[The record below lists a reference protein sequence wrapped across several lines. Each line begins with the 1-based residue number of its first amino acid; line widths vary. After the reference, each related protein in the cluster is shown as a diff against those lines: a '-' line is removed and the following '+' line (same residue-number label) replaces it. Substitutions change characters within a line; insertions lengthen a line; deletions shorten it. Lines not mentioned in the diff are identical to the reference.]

1 MSDKQPTIS
10 KKELIETCGYISQTR
25 LNQWLTWLTTPDMQI
40 VIIPYRYTPKNGK
53 IALQQAEWMR
63 TEHNNSK
70 TRYIVDACAEK
81 LARDDAGNSVLL
93 FEQLVVHTGKP
104 LTLTEIRRQLKC
116 QNIRLSRHML
126 QDLLS
131 MEKAAGDHR
140 LYIIPP
146 LQGGT
151 EARAA
156 YNSAS
161 LDLKVQANGIHSY
174 TLAAVVEKII
184 LSSEEAQ

>member
-25 LNQWLTWLTTPDMQI
+25 LNQWLTWLTTPDMQT

-131 MEKAAGDHR
+131 MEKAAD
-140 LYIIPP
+140 
-146 LQGGT
+146 
-151 EARAA
+151 
-156 YNSAS
+156 
-161 LDLKVQANGIHSY
+161 
-174 TLAAVVEKII
+174 
-184 LSSEEAQ
+184 

>member
-25 LNQWLTWLTTPDMQI
+25 LNQWLTWLTTPDMQT

-116 QNIRLSRHML
+116 QNIRLSRHMRL
-126 QDLLS
+126 ATIACILF
-131 MEKAAGDHR
+131 R
-140 LYIIPP
+140 LYRAGRRPGLHITRPHWTSKFRR
-146 LQGGT
+146 T
-151 EARAA
+151 ESIVTRWRQ
-156 YNSAS
+156 S
-161 LDLKVQANGIHSY
+161 
-174 TLAAVVEKII
+174 
-184 LSSEEAQ
+184 